1 MNRAELE
8 AVVRDEIIQ
17 RREEGCDVSGFN
29 EAFEAAVAK
38 PSPEAERELEALLS
52 RLEAASPSGD
62 FPYHEPSTL
71 EEIRRSRPD
80 GPRRIPLAI
89 SDAELEERILGAW
102 LGRCAGCT
110 LGKPVEGW
118 PRERIEKALKS
129 VNAYPLDY
137 YFPRVDPPTDEYP
150 INPNDPCLAENIR
163 AMARD
168 DDIDYTILGLHT
180 LEENG
185 LDFTSRDI
193 ANQWL
198 SHLPYH
204 MVYTAERAAYRNL
217 VNGLE
222 PPDSAVFRN
231 PYREWIGA
239 QIRADAFGYVAPGMP
254 EVAAEF
260 AFRDA
265 AVSHVKNGIYGE
277 MFVAAMLA
285 AAFTTSNMEEIIT
298 IGLSE
303 IPQNSRLAEAVR
315 DVLDWSKKFPRW
327 ESAWEQVMQK
337 YGGYHGVH
345 TINNAAIVLLGLLYG
360 GNDLTQ
366 TISIAVMGGLD
377 TDCNGATAGSILG
390 AAEGASALPS
400 RWTAPLNDTIRS
412 VVVGFDNSR
421 ISDLAARTVSV
432 AKRVRERFGR

>member
-1 MNRAELE
+1 
-8 AVVRDEIIQ
+8 
-17 RREEGCDVSGFN
+17 
-29 EAFEAAVAK
+29 
-38 PSPEAERELEALLS
+38 
-52 RLEAASPSGD
+52 
-62 FPYHEPSTL
+62 
-71 EEIRRSRPD
+71 
-80 GPRRIPLAI
+80 
-89 SDAELEERILGAW
+89 
-102 LGRCAGCT
+102 
-110 LGKPVEGW
+110 
-118 PRERIEKALKS
+118 
-129 VNAYPLDY
+129 
-137 YFPRVDPPTDEYP
+137 
-150 INPNDPCLAENIR
+150 
-163 AMARD
+163 MARD

-421 ISDLAARTVSV
+421 ISDLAARTVAV
-432 AKRVRERFGR
+432 ARRVRERFGG